1 MTEAPTGLLA
11 WGQAAAY
18 DAADDRAVIAAVTG
32 GRTGLGRTAE
42 VRAGG
47 GLALVVSAGWV
58 GVAACG
64 DGTSAVVGSRLDQVV
79 AAAPGPASGTRDDVL
94 WCDVEPDEGQWSL
107 AVIPAPDAAGRP
119 GLAVAWITVPA
130 GANTAAQMDIRPAEA
145 TLERR
150 VLALAKGQD
159 SNQVT
164 GLTWSSARE
173 LLTVEV
179 VEQPGRFY
187 RVRFTATSVLKNTG
201 SLEGRIGIGTRLTG
215 QPNTTSVLTRATPI
229 QWAALGRAVGADI
242 EHVYKHTQPVPVAR
256 TWDAKMWVFGSGG
269 LTPSWVTQEGSPL
282 DLSVEDLGT

>member
-32 GRTGLGRTAE
+32 GRTGLAATSE

-47 GLALVVSAGWV
+47 GLQVIVFAGWI

-79 AAAPGPASGTRDDVL
+79 SAAPGPASGTRDDVL

-107 AVIPAPDAAGRP
+107 AVIPATDAAGRP

-150 VLALAKGQD
+150 VVGLAKGQD
-159 SNQVT
+159 VNQVT
-164 GLTWSSARE
+164 GLNWGASRE
-173 LLTVEV
+173 LLSIDQVA
-179 VEQPGRFY
+179 QPGHFY
-187 RVRFTATSVLKNTG
+187 RLRFTATSAYKNSG
-201 SLEGRIGIGTRLTG
+201 FLEGRIAIGRRITG
-215 QPNTTSVLTRATPI
+215 QPNTTSVQVRAGAI
-229 QWAALGRAVGADI
+229 HFARLGAATSAAVEHVFRAHPARARGVDLGR
-242 EHVYKHTQPVPVAR
+242 EN
-256 TWDAKMWVFGSGG
+256 
-269 LTPSWVTQEGSPL
+269 LPSE
-282 DLSVEDLGT
+282 